1 MKEENEKTNNIMIII
16 ISQDKYILILS
27 IILIFLP
34 KFIFI
39 FVLEKIIIWIRKN
52 NNMNWEHVKNKIITK
67 SNRYFKSNKNDY
79 EKNDWV

>member
-1 MKEENEKTNNIMIII
+1 MIII

-27 IILIFLP
+27 KILIFLP
-34 KFIFI
+34 KFIII

-67 SNRYFKSNKNDY
+67 SNRYLKSNKNDY
-79 EKNDWV
+79 EKND

>member
-1 MKEENEKTNNIMIII
+1 MIII

-27 IILIFLP
+27 IILIILP
-34 KFIFI
+34 QFIII

-52 NNMNWEHVKNKIITK
+52 NNTNWEHVKNKIITK

-79 EKNDWV
+79 EKND

>member
-34 KFIFI
+34 KFIII

-79 EKNDWV
+79 EKND

>member
-34 KFIFI
+34 KFIII

-52 NNMNWEHVKNKIITK
+52 NDMNWEHVKNKIITK
-67 SNRYFKSNKNDY
+67 SNRYLKSNKNDY
-79 EKNDWV
+79 EKND

>member
-1 MKEENEKTNNIMIII
+1 LKEENEKTNNIMIII

-79 EKNDWV
+79 EKND

>member
-1 MKEENEKTNNIMIII
+1 MIII

-34 KFIFI
+34 QFIII

-67 SNRYFKSNKNDY
+67 SNRYLKSNKNDY
-79 EKNDWV
+79 EKND

>member
-1 MKEENEKTNNIMIII
+1 MKEENVKNNNIMIII

-34 KFIFI
+34 KFIII

-52 NNMNWEHVKNKIITK
+52 NDMNWEHVKNKIITK

-79 EKNDWV
+79 EKND

>member
-1 MKEENEKTNNIMIII
+1 MKEENVKTNNIMIII

-79 EKNDWV
+79 EKND

>member
-1 MKEENEKTNNIMIII
+1 MIII

-34 KFIFI
+34 KFIII

-79 EKNDWV
+79 EKND

>member
-1 MKEENEKTNNIMIII
+1 MKEENVKTNNIMIII

-34 KFIFI
+34 QFIII

-67 SNRYFKSNKNDY
+67 SNRYLKSNKNDY
-79 EKNDWV
+79 EKND

>member
-1 MKEENEKTNNIMIII
+1 MKKENVKTNNIMIII

-27 IILIFLP
+27 IILIILP
-34 KFIFI
+34 QFIII

-52 NNMNWEHVKNKIITK
+52 NNTNWEHVKNKIITK

-79 EKNDWV
+79 EKND

>member
-1 MKEENEKTNNIMIII
+1 MIII

-34 KFIFI
+34 KFIII

-67 SNRYFKSNKNDY
+67 SNRYFKSNNNDY
-79 EKNDWV
+79 EKND

>member
-1 MKEENEKTNNIMIII
+1 MKEENVKTNNIMIII
-16 ISQDKYILILS
+16 ISQDKYILILP

-34 KFIFI
+34 KFIII

-79 EKNDWV
+79 EKND

>member
-79 EKNDWV
+79 EKND

>member
-34 KFIFI
+34 KFIII

-52 NNMNWEHVKNKIITK
+52 NNTNWEHVKNKIITK

-79 EKNDWV
+79 EKND